1 MATHILMNVLDE
13 HELRVGVIRDGRLES
28 LLHERL
34 GDGQHLGNIYKARV
48 ANVEPSLDAAFLDL
62 GSQKNGFIHVEE
74 LIHDKGRGARIE
86 QILKNGDEIIVQ
98 VTKEAIKEKGP
109 CMSMFLALPG
119 RDLVMMHSDQAKG
132 VSKRIEDPLVRKRL
146 KKQLDSFE
154 APEGFGFIVR
164 THAAHASEADIRLD
178 YEFLKRMW
186 SEVDALG
193 KRVRAPA
200 CLYQEADVVVRTLRD
215 VAGPDTEQIVID
227 DERMYDEARAFAQV
241 FMPELCDKIKHHREE
256 LPLFTYFGLEE
267 RLAAIYD
274 RKVELP
280 SGGAV
285 VIEQTEALVS
295 IDVNSAKNRDAGD
308 VETTALMTNLEAAA
322 AIAEQLVLRDLGGLI
337 IIDFID
343 MEKRENQRLVQVALR
358 RSLATDR
365 AKIQVSPLSR
375 FGLVE
380 MTRQRQRPSHKLV
393 ASAECP
399 YCVGTGAIKT
409 AETFEIDCMRE
420 IRQMLHSRSLTRL
433 EVVVPADLS
442 VGMLNNRRKE
452 LASLE
457 ERTDCRIVF
466 NPDSLMKAREFRL
479 NPTFRKGERRR
490 DEKHQPV
497 LPSLLAPL
505 MVEQAKA
512 IKLAKELAA
521 MKAEDLERELSADP
535 ASGEARDS
543 AAAKAAID
551 PPPKPVEVVV
561 AAAPAPRKAAEVW
574 EEAAVLRRLLFSAN
588 GPVLVAPSAAPAG
601 PVLGHPPLASERAPA
616 TNPPRDNHGGR
627 RRRRRR

>member
-1 MATHILMNVLDE
+1 
-13 HELRVGVIRDGRLES
+13 
-28 LLHERL
+28 
-34 GDGQHLGNIYKARV
+34 
-48 ANVEPSLDAAFLDL
+48 
-62 GSQKNGFIHVEE
+62 
-74 LIHDKGRGARIE
+74 
-86 QILKNGDEIIVQ
+86 
-98 VTKEAIKEKGP
+98 
-109 CMSMFLALPG
+109 
-119 RDLVMMHSDQAKG
+119 
-132 VSKRIEDPLVRKRL
+132 
-146 KKQLDSFE
+146 
-154 APEGFGFIVR
+154 
-164 THAAHASEADIRLD
+164 
-178 YEFLKRMW
+178 
-186 SEVDALG
+186 
-193 KRVRAPA
+193 
-200 CLYQEADVVVRTLRD
+200 
-215 VAGPDTEQIVID
+215 
-227 DERMYDEARAFAQV
+227 
-241 FMPELCDKIKHHREE
+241 
-256 LPLFTYFGLEE
+256 
-267 RLAAIYD
+267 
-274 RKVELP
+274 
-280 SGGAV
+280 
-285 VIEQTEALVS
+285 
-295 IDVNSAKNRDAGD
+295 
-308 VETTALMTNLEAAA
+308 
-322 AIAEQLVLRDLGGLI
+322 
-337 IIDFID
+337 

-497 LPSLLAPL
+497 RPSLLAPL

-543 AAAKAAID
+543 AAAKAAIY
-551 PPPKPVEVVV
+551 PPRKPGEVVV

-601 PVLGHPPLASERAPA
+601 PAPGHPPLASERAPA

>member
-28 LLHERL
+28 LIHERL

-74 LIHDKGRGARIE
+74 LIHDKGKNARIE
-86 QILKNGDEIIVQ
+86 NILKNGDEIIVQ

-109 CMSMFLALPG
+109 CMSMYLALPG
-119 RDLVMMHSDQAKG
+119 RDLVMMHSEQAKG

-146 KKQLDSFE
+146 KKQLDGFE
-154 APEGFGFIVR
+154 PPEGFGFIVR
-164 THAAHASEADIRLD
+164 THAAHASEADIKLD

-186 SEVDALG
+186 SEIDALG

-227 DERMYDEARAFAQV
+227 NERMYDEARAFAQV

-256 LPLFTYFGLEE
+256 LPLFTYYGLEE

-274 RKVELP
+274 RKVDLP
-280 SGGAV
+280 SGGAI

-308 VETTALMTNLEAAA
+308 VETTALMTNLEAAQT
-322 AIAEQLVLRDLGGLI
+322 IAEQLVLRDLGGLI

-358 RSLATDR
+358 RALGSDR
-365 AKIQVSPLSR
+365 AKIQVGPMSR

-393 ASAECP
+393 ASSECP

-409 AETFEIDCMRE
+409 AESFEIDVMRE
-420 IRQMLHSRSLTRL
+420 IRQMLHSRSLQRL

-442 VGMLNNRRKE
+442 VGILNNRRKE
-452 LASLE
+452 LAALE

-466 NPDSLMKAREFRL
+466 NPDALMKAREFRL

-497 LPSLLAPL
+497 RPSLLAPL

-521 MKAEDLERELSADP
+521 MKAEDLERELTADP
-535 ASGEARDS
+535 VPGEDREGT
-543 AAAKAAID
+543 AAKAAE
-551 PPPKPVEVVV
+551 PAPKPIEVQV
-561 AAAPAPRKAAEVW
+561 AVPVRKALDVW

-588 GPVLVAPSAAPAG
+588 QPVAVAAPSQVHSQTALATEPAA
-601 PVLGHPPLASERAPA
+601 A
-616 TNPPRDNHGGR
+616 TNPPRNNHGGR

>member
-13 HELRVGVIRDGRLES
+13 HELRVGMIRDGRLES
-28 LLHERL
+28 LIHERL

-74 LIHDKGRGARIE
+74 LIHDKGKNARIE
-86 QILKNGDEIIVQ
+86 NILKNGDEIIVQ

-109 CMSMFLALPG
+109 CMSMYLALPG
-119 RDLVMMHSDQAKG
+119 RDLVMMHSEQAKG

-146 KKQLDSFE
+146 KKQLDGFE
-154 APEGFGFIVR
+154 PPEGFGFIVR
-164 THAAHASEADIRLD
+164 THAAHATEADIKLD

-186 SEVDALG
+186 SEIDALG

-227 DERMYDEARAFAQV
+227 NERMYDEARAFAQV

-256 LPLFTYFGLEE
+256 LPLFTYYGLEE

-274 RKVELP
+274 RKVDLP
-280 SGGAV
+280 SGGAI

-308 VETTALMTNLEAAA
+308 VETTALMTNLEAAQT
-322 AIAEQLVLRDLGGLI
+322 IAEQLVLRDLGGLI

-358 RSLATDR
+358 RALGSDR
-365 AKIQVSPLSR
+365 AKIQVGPMSR

-393 ASAECP
+393 ASSECP

-409 AETFEIDCMRE
+409 AESFEIDVMRE
-420 IRQMLHSRSLTRL
+420 IRQMLHSRSLQRL

-442 VGMLNNRRKE
+442 VGILNNRRKE
-452 LASLE
+452 LAALE

-466 NPDSLMKAREFRL
+466 NPDALMKAREFRL

-497 LPSLLAPL
+497 RPSLLAPL

-521 MKAEDLERELSADP
+521 MKAEDLERELTADP
-535 ASGEARDS
+535 VPGEDREGS
-543 AAAKAAID
+543 AAKAAE
-551 PPPKPVEVVV
+551 PAPKPVEVQV
-561 AAAPAPRKAAEVW
+561 AVPVRKALDVW

-588 GPVLVAPSAAPAG
+588 QPVAVAAPSQVHSQTALATEPAA
-601 PVLGHPPLASERAPA
+601 A
-616 TNPPRDNHGGR
+616 TNPPRNNHGGR

>member
-34 GDGQHLGNIYKARV
+34 GEGQNLGNIYKARV

-62 GSQKNGFIHVEE
+62 GSPKNGFIHVEE

-86 QILKNGDEIIVQ
+86 NILKAGDEIIVQ

-109 CMSMFLALPG
+109 CMSMYLSLPG
-119 RDLVMMHSDQAKG
+119 RDLVMMHSEQAKG

-146 KKQLDSFE
+146 KKQLDGFTP
-154 APEGFGFIVR
+154 PEGFGFIVR
-164 THAAHASEADIRLD
+164 THAE
-178 YEFLKRMW
+178 
-186 SEVDALG
+186 
-193 KRVRAPA
+193 P
-200 CLYQEADVVVRTLRD
+200 
-215 VAGPDTEQIVID
+215 
-227 DERMYDEARAFAQV
+227 MYDEARAFAQV
-241 FMPELCDKIKHHREE
+241 FMPELCDKIKLHREE
-256 LPLFTYFGLEE
+256 LPLFTYYGLEE

-280 SGGAV
+280 SGGAI

-295 IDVNSAKNRDAGD
+295 IDVNSAKNRDSGD

-322 AIAEQLVLRDLGGLI
+322 SIAEQLVLRDLGGLI

-358 RSLATDR
+358 RALGTDR
-365 AKIQVSPLSR
+365 AKIQVSPMSR

-399 YCVGTGAIKT
+399 YCAGTGSIKT
-409 AETFEIDCMRE
+409 AESFEIDVMRAIHE
-420 IRQMLHSRSLTRL
+420 MLHSRSLTRL
-433 EVVVPADLS
+433 ELVVPADLS
-442 VGMLNNRRKE
+442 VGILNNRRKE
-452 LASLE
+452 LSALE
-457 ERTDCRIVF
+457 DRTDCRIVV
-466 NPDSLMKAREFRL
+466 NADSLMKAREFRL

-490 DEKHQPV
+490 EEKHQPV
-497 LPSLLAPL
+497 RPSLLAPL
-505 MVEQAKA
+505 MIEQAKA

-535 ASGEARDS
+535 VPGAVRTDPSEQP
-543 AAAKAAID
+543 AALA
-551 PPPKPVEVVV
+551 PVVV
-561 AAAPAPRKAAEVW
+561 QQVQITAPRKAAEVW
-574 EEAAVLRRLLFSAN
+574 EEAAILRRLLFSAN
-588 GPVLVAPSAAPAG
+588 TPVLVAPASVQPA
-601 PVLGHPPLASERAPA
+601 LASQPAPLI
-616 TNPPRDNHGGR
+616 NPPRNSNGR
-627 RRRRRR
+627 RRRQRR

>member
-86 QILKNGDEIIVQ
+86 NILKNGDEIIVQ

-109 CMSMFLALPG
+109 CMSMYLALPG
-119 RDLVMMHSDQAKG
+119 RDLVMMHSEQAKG

-146 KKQLDSFE
+146 KKQLDGFE
-154 APEGFGFIVR
+154 PPEGFGFIVR
-164 THAAHASEADIRLD
+164 THAAHASEADIKLD

-186 SEVDALG
+186 AEVDALS

-227 DERMYDEARAFAQV
+227 NEGMYDEARAFAQV

-280 SGGAV
+280 SGGAI

-308 VETTALMTNLEAAA
+308 VETTALMTNLEAAQG
-322 AIAEQLVLRDLGGLI
+322 IAEQLVLRDLGGLI

-358 RSLATDR
+358 RALGTDR
-365 AKIQVSPLSR
+365 SKIQVGPMSR

-393 ASAECP
+393 ASSECP

-409 AETFEIDCMRE
+409 AETFEIDVMRE
-420 IRQMLHSRSLTRL
+420 IRQMLHSRSLQRL
-433 EVVVPADLS
+433 EVVVPSDLAT
-442 VGMLNNRRKE
+442 GILNNRRKE
-452 LASLE
+452 LAALE

-466 NPDSLMKAREFRL
+466 NPDALMKAREFRL

-497 LPSLLAPL
+497 RPSLLAPL

-521 MKAEDLERELSADP
+521 MKADDLERELNSDP
-535 ASGEARDS
+535 IAGEARDS
-543 AAAKAAID
+543 AAAKEAIEPAA
-551 PPPKPVEVVV
+551 PRPVEVVV
-561 AAAPAPRKAAEVW
+561 AAPVRTAPEVW

-588 GPVLVAPSAAPAG
+588 QPVVVAPSSLAAQAG
-601 PVLGHPPLASERAPA
+601 AGQTALASTPAQA
-616 TNPPRDNHGGR
+616 TNPPRNNNGGR

>member
-146 KKQLDSFE
+146 KKQLDGFE
-154 APEGFGFIVR
+154 PPEGFGFIVR
-164 THAAHASEADIRLD
+164 THAAHASEADIKLD

-280 SGGAV
+280 SGGAI

-442 VGMLNNRRKE
+442 VGMLNSRRKE
-452 LASLE
+452 LAALE

-497 LPSLLAPL
+497 RPSLLAPL

-521 MKAEDLERELSADP
+521 MKAEDLERELNADP

-543 AAAKAAID
+543 AAAKAAIE

-561 AAAPAPRKAAEVW
+561 VAPAPRKAADVW

-588 GPVLVAPSAAPAG
+588 GPVLVAPSAAPSG
-601 PVLGHPPLASERAPA
+601 PVLGHPPLATERAPA

>member
-13 HELRVGVIRDGRLES
+13 HELRVGVIREGRLES
-28 LLHERL
+28 LIHERL
-34 GDGQHLGNIYKARV
+34 GDGQHLGNIYKAKV

-62 GSQKNGFIHVEE
+62 GGQKNGFIHVEE
-74 LIHDKGRGARIE
+74 LVHDKGRNARIE

-109 CMSMFLALPG
+109 CMSMYTALPG
-119 RDLVMMHSDQAKG
+119 RDLVMMHSEQAKG

-146 KKQLDSFE
+146 KKLLDGFE
-154 APEGFGFIVR
+154 PPEGFGFIVR
-164 THAAHASEADIRLD
+164 THAAHASEADIKLD

-186 SEVDALG
+186 AEVDALA
-193 KRVRAPA
+193 KRARAPA

-215 VAGPDTEQIVID
+215 TAGPDTAEIVID
-227 DERMYDEARAFAQV
+227 QETLYDEARAFAQV
-241 FMPELCDKIKHHREE
+241 FMPELCDKIKLHREE
-256 LPLFTYFGLEE
+256 LPIFTYYGLEE
-267 RLAAIYD
+267 RLASIYD

-280 SGGAV
+280 SGGAI

-295 IDVNSAKNRDAGD
+295 IDVNSAKNRDSGD

-322 AIAEQLVLRDLGGLI
+322 SIAEQLVLRDLGGLI

-358 RSLATDR
+358 RALASDR
-365 AKIQVSPLSR
+365 SKIQVGTLSR

-380 MTRQRQRPSHKLV
+380 MTRQRQRPSHKLM
-393 ASAECP
+393 ASTECP
-399 YCVGTGAIKT
+399 YCVGTGAVKT

-420 IRQMLHSRSLTRL
+420 IRQMLHSRSLSRL
-433 EVVVPADLS
+433 EVVVPTDLS
-442 VGMLNNRRKE
+442 VGFLNARRRE

-457 ERTDCRIVF
+457 ERTDCRIIF
-466 NPDSLMKAREFRL
+466 NADSLMKAREFRL
-479 NPTFRKGERRR
+479 VPTFRKGERRKE
-490 DEKHQPV
+490 EKQQPV
-497 LPSLLAPL
+497 RPSLLAPL

-521 MKAEDLERELSADP
+521 MKADELERELNSDP
-535 ASGEARDS
+535 VSGEERDTTV
-543 AAAKAAID
+543 AKPAEAKPMLRVAEAGGAGPGAVA
-551 PPPKPVEVVV
+551 PPAPRRAPDLWDEASVLRRMLFSPNTTVVV
-561 AAAPAPRKAAEVW
+561 APAAQAAL
-574 EEAAVLRRLLFSAN
+574 AT
-588 GPVLVAPSAAPAG
+588 
-601 PVLGHPPLASERAPA
+601 PPPPA
-616 TNPPRDNHGGR
+616 TSLPRNGR

>member
-74 LIHDKGRGARIE
+74 LIHGKGRNARIE
-86 QILKNGDEIIVQ
+86 DILKNGDEIVVQ

-109 CMSMFLALPG
+109 CMSMYLALPG

-146 KKQLDSFE
+146 KKQLDAFE
-154 APEGFGFIVR
+154 PPEGFGFIVR
-164 THAAHASEADIRLD
+164 THAAHASEADIKLD

-186 SEVDALG
+186 AEIDALS

-227 DERMYDEARAFAQV
+227 NEAMYDEARAFAQV

-256 LPLFTYFGLEE
+256 LPLFTYYGLEE

-274 RKVELP
+274 RKVDLP
-280 SGGAV
+280 SGGAI

-308 VETTALMTNLEAAA
+308 VETTALMTNLEAAQ
-322 AIAEQLVLRDLGGLI
+322 AIAEQLVLRDLGGLV

-358 RSLATDR
+358 RALAADR
-365 AKIQVSPLSR
+365 SKIQVGPMSR

-399 YCVGTGAIKT
+399 YCAGTGAIKT
-409 AETFEIDCMRE
+409 AETFEIDVMRE
-420 IRQMLHSRSLTRL
+420 IRQMLHSRSLQRL
-433 EVVVPADLS
+433 EVIVPSDLAT
-442 VGMLNNRRKE
+442 GILNNRRKE
-452 LASLE
+452 LAGLE

-466 NPDSLMKAREFRL
+466 NPDALMKAREFRL

-490 DEKHQPV
+490 EEKHQPV
-497 LPSLLAPL
+497 RPSLLAPL

-521 MKAEDLERELSADP
+521 MKADDLERELNADP
-535 ASGEARDS
+535 LGAEAREAVS
-543 AAAKAAID
+543 AQAATD
-551 PPPKPVEVVV
+551 
-561 AAAPAPRKAAEVW
+561 PAPRPVEAAPPVLRRAPEVW
-574 EEAAVLRRLLFSAN
+574 EEAGGNFPAWRRAYDIM
-588 GPVLVAPSAAPAG
+588 A
-601 PVLGHPPLASERAPA
+601 
-616 TNPPRDNHGGR
+616 
-627 RRRRRR
+627 

>member
-13 HELRVGVIRDGRLES
+13 HELRAGVIRDGRLES
-28 LLHERL
+28 LIHERL

-74 LIHDKGRGARIE
+74 LIHDKGKNVRIE
-86 QILKNGDEIIVQ
+86 HILKNGDEIIVQ

-109 CMSMFLALPG
+109 CMSMYLALPG
-119 RDLVMMHSDQAKG
+119 RDLVMMHSEQAKG

-146 KKQLDSFE
+146 KKQLDGFE
-154 APEGFGFIVR
+154 PPEGFGFIVR
-164 THAAHASEADIRLD
+164 THAAHASEADIKLD

-186 SEVDALG
+186 AEIDALG
-193 KRVRAPA
+193 NRVRAPA

-227 DERMYDEARAFAQV
+227 NERMYDEARAFAQV

-256 LPLFTYFGLEE
+256 LPLFTYYGLEE

-274 RKVELP
+274 RKVDLP
-280 SGGAV
+280 SGGAI

-308 VETTALMTNLEAAA
+308 VETTALMTNLEAAQT
-322 AIAEQLVLRDLGGLI
+322 IAEQLVLRDLGGLI

-358 RSLATDR
+358 RALGSDR
-365 AKIQVSPLSR
+365 AKIQVGPMSR

-393 ASAECP
+393 ASSECP

-409 AETFEIDCMRE
+409 AESFEIDVMRE
-420 IRQMLHSRSLTRL
+420 IRQMLHSRSLQRL

-442 VGMLNNRRKE
+442 VGILNNRRKE
-452 LASLE
+452 LAALE

-497 LPSLLAPL
+497 RPSLLAPL

-521 MKAEDLERELSADP
+521 MKAEDLERELTADP
-535 ASGEARDS
+535 IPGENRES
-543 AAAKAAID
+543 AAAAKPTTEPA
-551 PPPKPVEVVV
+551 KPVEVLV
-561 AAAPAPRKAAEVW
+561 AAPVVRKALEVW

-588 GPVLVAPSAAPAG
+588 QPVAVAAPSQVHSQTTLATS
-601 PVLGHPPLASERAPA
+601 PVPA
-616 TNPPRDNHGGR
+616 TNPPRNNQGGR

>member
-34 GDGQHLGNIYKARV
+34 GEGQNLGNIYKARV

-62 GSQKNGFIHVEE
+62 GSPKNGFIHVEE
-74 LIHDKGRGARIE
+74 LVHDKGRGARIE
-86 QILKNGDEIIVQ
+86 NILKAGDEIIVQ

-109 CMSMFLALPG
+109 CMSMYLSLPG
-119 RDLVMMHSDQAKG
+119 RDLVMMHSEQAKG

-146 KKQLDSFE
+146 KKQLESFE
-154 APEGFGFIVR
+154 VPEGFGFIVR
-164 THAAHASEADIRLD
+164 THAAHASEDDIKLD

-186 SEVDALG
+186 AEVDALG
-193 KRVRAPA
+193 KRARSPA

-227 DERMYDEARAFAQV
+227 HEPMYDEARAFAQV
-241 FMPELCDKIKHHREE
+241 FMPELCDKIKLHREE
-256 LPLFTYFGLEE
+256 LPLFTYYGLEE

-280 SGGAV
+280 SGGAI

-322 AIAEQLVLRDLGGLI
+322 SIAEQLVLRDLGGLI

-358 RSLATDR
+358 RALGTDR
-365 AKIQVSPLSR
+365 AKIQVSPMSR

-399 YCVGTGAIKT
+399 YCVGTGSIKT
-409 AETFEIDCMRE
+409 AESFEIDVMRA
-420 IRQMLHSRSLTRL
+420 IHQMLHSRSLTRL
-433 EVVVPADLS
+433 ELVVPADLS
-442 VGMLNNRRKE
+442 VGILNNRRKE
-452 LASLE
+452 LSALE
-457 ERTDCRIVF
+457 DRTDCRIMV
-466 NPDSLMKAREFRL
+466 NADSLMKAREFRL

-490 DEKHQPV
+490 EEKHQPV
-497 LPSLLAPL
+497 RPSLLAPL
-505 MVEQAKA
+505 MIEQAKA

-535 ASGEARDS
+535 VPGAVRTD
-543 AAAKAAID
+543 
-551 PPPKPVEVVV
+551 PVEQPAAQAPVVIQQVQV
-561 AAAPAPRKAAEVW
+561 AAPRKAAEVW
-574 EEAAVLRRLLFSAN
+574 EEAAILRRLLFSAN
-588 GPVLVAPSAAPAG
+588 TPVLVAPASVQPA
-601 PVLGHPPLASERAPA
+601 LASQPAPLI
-616 TNPPRDNHGGR
+616 NPPRNSNGR
-627 RRRRRR
+627 RRRQRR